1 MSTGCVVV
9 KHTNM
14 LRLTANRWDNE
25 ARFSIADTA
34 QLMRGIHHHHLASP
48 SRPPSRFP
56 PILATSCS
64 YFFLM
69 LLVFNRQRLLF
80 IFLFGA
86 VFLVSASDVNTE
98 EDHHSFH
105 GSTKVQ
111 LDEDLFHRAL
121 AHAAASILTNTV
133 GELGE
138 EKEKDEGIM
147 ERLRRLDIEALYDV
161 ASSMNSHGDKLS
173 SILIWQALAHDGSE
187 DYDYYEYEES
197 DGGYDYMGHVPSSMA
212 LGFSYYDVDKPRSLR
227 YFLMA
232 TSSKGRPHQAAM
244 FNAGRLYLELD
255 DPSSALA
262 YIRSCA
268 TLDKTH
274 PKYARPQLGLTCKK
288 AYKDISVE
296 LITVLTS
303 GTADPGLQ
311 EAVECFVYAD
321 MNDFPQPDTTELHSF
336 HEAMRDLEAYAAIV
350 RAHGI
355 SSSDST
361 LGGDRK
367 RRIENAD
374 TVRTKGVKYLKSAFE
389 KLIDLQSQHR
399 KAMSDLQTS
408 LLVYI
413 LSTIKNLIHQL
424 KAEVGHVEL

>member
-1 MSTGCVVV
+1 
-9 KHTNM
+9 M
-14 LRLTANRWDNE
+14 L
-25 ARFSIADTA
+25 I
-34 QLMRGIHHHHLASP
+34 
-48 SRPPSRFP
+48 
-56 PILATSCS
+56 
-64 YFFLM
+64 
-69 LLVFNRQRLLF
+69 V
-80 IFLFGA
+80 LFGA
-86 VFLVSASDVNTE
+86 VFFIILDSIVVSASNNDVITE
-98 EDHHSFH
+98 EDHRRFR
-105 GSTKVQ
+105 GTMKVQ

-121 AHAAASILTNTV
+121 AHSAANMMTNT
-133 GELGE
+133 E
-138 EKEKDEGIM
+138 EESIV
-147 ERLRRLDIEALYDV
+147 ERLRRLDVEALYDV

-173 SILIWQALAHDGSE
+173 SILIWHALADDGSE
-187 DYDYYEYEES
+187 AYDYYEYEES
-197 DGGYDYMGHVPSSMA
+197 DGGYDYTGHVPSSMA

-268 TLDKTH
+268 SLDKTH

-288 AYKDISVE
+288 AYKDISKE

-303 GTADPGLQ
+303 GSADPGLQ

-321 MNDFPQPDTTELHSF
+321 MNDFPQSDTTEFRLF
-336 HEAMRDLEAYAAIV
+336 HEAMRELEAYAAIV
-350 RAHGI
+350 RVHG
-355 SSSDST
+355 SSSSKSN

-374 TVRTKGVKYLKSAFE
+374 AARTKGVKHLTSAFE
-389 KLIDLQSQHR
+389 KLIDFQSQHR
-399 KAMSDLQTS
+399 KAMSDLQLS

-413 LSTIKNLIHQL
+413 LSTIKNLIHRL
-424 KAEVGHVEL
+424 ETEFGSDEL